1 MNKPNILII
10 EDDKVVSRL
19 MATMMESQDYSYQLT
34 ETGRDGIAA
43 ILSHKPEVVLL
54 DLGLPDMDGVDII
67 EQVRRW
73 SNVPII
79 VVSARED
86 DYDKVKALDAGAD
99 DYLTKPFSIDELLA
113 RLRVALRRVSLDP
126 DKLGEESNIYENGNL
141 KIDYAAGCAYIQGEE
156 IHLTP
161 MEYKLLC
168 LLAKNT
174 GKVLTYNYILKEIW
188 GSISASDIP
197 SLRVFMT
204 ALRKK
209 IQAGSDNEFI
219 QTHSGIGYRMLQLH

>member
-1 MNKPNILII
+1 MNRPNILII

-19 MATMMESQDYSYQLT
+19 MATMMESQDYAYQLA

-43 ILSHKPEVVLL
+43 ILSYKPEVILL

-67 EQVRRW
+67 EQVRGW

-86 DYDKVKALDAGAD
+86 DSDKVKALDAGAD

-113 RLRVALRRVSLDP
+113 RLRVALRRVALDS
-126 DKLGEESNIYENGNL
+126 DKSGIASNIYENGNL
-141 KIDYAAGCAYIQGEE
+141 RIDYSAGCAYINGEE

-188 GSISASDIP
+188 GSINASDIP

-209 IQAGSDNEFI
+209 IQAGSDKEFI
-219 QTHSGIGYRMLQLH
+219 QTHSGIGYRMLHLH